1 MAEQKNGLE
10 GYFVTK
16 GSKKLR
22 YGYTTGSCAAAA
34 AKAAT
39 WMLLSQKKIEKIDL
53 LTPRGILLHLMPLD
67 VCFDEQQASC
77 AIRKDGGDDPDATDG
92 LLVYAVVSK
101 CGKTKGEQV
110 FIDGGKGVGRITKP
124 GLEQPVGA
132 AAINRVPREMITEAV
147 REVCEMCEYTE
158 GIQVCI
164 SIPGGE
170 EVAKKTF
177 NPRLGIEGGLSVLGT
192 SGIVVPMSEKA
203 LIASIRLE
211 MEMKRKNGAKYLLLT
226 PGNYGA
232 DFVKENTKLD
242 VESSMKCSNYVG
254 ETLDMA
260 ELQEI
265 WESKLEPVYP
275 YRKAGPTVEKINGKL
290 NAPAAPKIGV
300 AKPKV
305 IIPVFPGNNC
315 EYDSARAFR
324 AAGAEADTFVI
335 NNLTPEAVAES
346 THELARRIR
355 QSQIVMI
362 PGGFS
367 GGDEPDGSAKFIT
380 AFFRAP
386 EVTEAVRDLLKARDG
401 LMLGICN
408 GFQALIKLGLVPYGD
423 IVDATPDAP
432 TLTFNTIGRHQS
444 RLVRTRIS
452 SNLSPWLSQ
461 CSLDDPY
468 TVAISHGEGRFVAND
483 EVLAQLIANGQVA
496 TQYVGENGKP
506 SMDLSVN
513 PNGSALAIEGITSPD
528 GHVLGKMG
536 HTERAGAG
544 LYKNTFGNTYQPL
557 FEGGVDYFRT
567 K

>member
-132 AAINRVPREMITEAV
+132 AAINRVPRKMITEAV

-192 SGIVVPMSEKA
+192 SGIVVPK
-203 LIASIRLE
+203 RL
-211 MEMKRKNGAKYLLLT
+211 
-226 PGNYGA
+226 
-232 DFVKENTKLD
+232 
-242 VESSMKCSNYVG
+242 
-254 ETLDMA
+254 
-260 ELQEI
+260 
-265 WESKLEPVYP
+265 
-275 YRKAGPTVEKINGKL
+275 
-290 NAPAAPKIGV
+290 
-300 AKPKV
+300 
-305 IIPVFPGNNC
+305 
-315 EYDSARAFR
+315 
-324 AAGAEADTFVI
+324 
-335 NNLTPEAVAES
+335 
-346 THELARRIR
+346 
-355 QSQIVMI
+355 
-362 PGGFS
+362 
-367 GGDEPDGSAKFIT
+367 
-380 AFFRAP
+380 
-386 EVTEAVRDLLKARDG
+386 
-401 LMLGICN
+401 
-408 GFQALIKLGLVPYGD
+408 
-423 IVDATPDAP
+423 
-432 TLTFNTIGRHQS
+432 
-444 RLVRTRIS
+444 
-452 SNLSPWLSQ
+452 
-461 CSLDDPY
+461 
-468 TVAISHGEGRFVAND
+468 
-483 EVLAQLIANGQVA
+483 
-496 TQYVGENGKP
+496 
-506 SMDLSVN
+506 
-513 PNGSALAIEGITSPD
+513 
-528 GHVLGKMG
+528 
-536 HTERAGAG
+536 
-544 LYKNTFGNTYQPL
+544 
-557 FEGGVDYFRT
+557 
-567 K
+567 